1 MTGRAAALPAL
12 VLAAGLSMGLGVAL
26 GPEAAFA
33 ASKADIQ
40 WAQTVLKE
48 RGFDPGPARGELN
61 DRTRSALSAFQKKSG
76 IPVTGRLDDA
86 TVQRLMQGRETS
98 STMGNLAAPRSSGSG
113 ASSTSAAR
121 GGGEPA
127 KPKAAPTTAVQSS
140 GPAVDNILESVRR
153 PSGASSGPTASG
165 EPSPSAA
172 PRAAI
177 ASDGGAGP
185 GAEVSGFGTSGAG
198 AETGGFDL
206 SRMMAPAWVRNL
218 VWVLVAAVALAGG
231 LVWWLSGR
239 RARPGKGRSGRERGM
254 APRMERREPTLGPT
268 SRGPELRADRF

>member
-1 MTGRAAALPAL
+1 MTGRAALLPAV
-12 VLAAGLSMGLGVAL
+12 VLAAGFSVGMALSAGGAS
-26 GPEAAFA
+26 A

-61 DRTRSALSAFQKKSG
+61 ERTRSALSAFQKKNG

-98 STMGNLAAPRSSGSG
+98 STMGNLAAPRSSNGAGGG
-113 ASSTSAAR
+113 ASSAGRGAA
-121 GGGEPA
+121 EPA

-140 GPAVDNILESVRR
+140 GPAVENLLESVRR
-153 PSGASSGPTASG
+153 SDAPASSGGDPA
-165 EPSPSAA
+165 PSAA

-177 ASDGGAGP
+177 TADGAAAGAQTGAVAGAGQ
-185 GAEVSGFGTSGAG
+185 AE
-198 AETGGFDL
+198 GGFDL
-206 SRMMAPAWVRNL
+206 SRLVAPAWVRGL
-218 VWVLVAAVALAGG
+218 IWVLVAAVALAGG

-239 RARPGKGRSGRERGM
+239 RPRAGKGRPVRGGGP
-254 APRMERREPTLGPT
+254 APLRERREPTLGAA
-268 SRGPELRADRF
+268 RGPELRADRL